1 MRTLHLHL
9 DDALAGQHRMR
20 MSARRH
26 GLVDLEARDLGPSLR
41 LWTRPRPLAELR
53 RRLRHAMAGED
64 SWLTFAGSGDFHH
77 VSLPLIARAADRS
90 PQGLTVVH
98 FDNHPDWVRFGR
110 GLHCGSWVGRVLRL
124 PSVRRLITVGVC
136 SKDIERPRNTDL
148 APVREGR
155 LEIYPYRRAGGEQSL
170 ELCGRQWPTIQ
181 HLGEQNFLDL
191 LRQRIQTRDVYV
203 TIDKD
208 ALRPADAITNWDQG
222 ELSLQGLA
230 GLVRGLARDH
240 DIVGAD
246 VVGDWSTPQYTRGVD
261 GWLKRAEAFM
271 DQPRRPAGNQVAVNE
286 LANEFLLRLF
296 AEVITG

>member
-1 MRTLHLHL
+1 M
-9 DDALAGQHRMR
+9 
-20 MSARRH
+20 
-26 GLVDLEARDLGPSLR
+26 
-41 LWTRPRPLAELR
+41 
-53 RRLRHAMAGED
+53 
-64 SWLTFAGSGDFHH
+64 
-77 VSLPLIARAADRS
+77 
-90 PQGLTVVH
+90 
-98 FDNHPDWVRFGR
+98 
-110 GLHCGSWVGRVLRL
+110 
-124 PSVRRLITVGVC
+124 
-136 SKDIERPRNTDL
+136 
-148 APVREGR
+148 
-155 LEIYPYRRAGGEQSL
+155 
-170 ELCGRQWPTIQ
+170 
-181 HLGEQNFLDL
+181 
-191 LRQRIQTRDVYV
+191 YV